1 MTTANLHFLIRP
13 AVVGSVWRH
22 LTGIFALAA
31 RDVLRSRRRTFTAI
45 LGVMLAITFIAG
57 TFIAIDSSARATLD
71 GLLPVYSSDI
81 SFDAPSGNASD
92 VRRTLEALPG
102 VLRVATFRPIAD
114 YLEVVSEGAT
124 TLDQVM
130 GVDPDHPP
138 IAFDSITIQEGSLAL
153 TRGTVAL
160 DQDLARILDVSLG
173 DTITL
178 RHRVCCNATDNW
190 TMTWV
195 NVTVGAVL
203 SYRSTDAP
211 YGDYRGPGPRR
222 ESAVVHLQD
231 VEWYQEQLQAQG
243 GSSLQGEIRVDRDR
257 LIDPYDLD
265 TSKRNLERLE
275 RQINDAL
282 SAFDGSVT
290 FDTVRSVLDDF
301 GNVLT
306 FQRVIYLG
314 LSAPIILLGLY
325 LGAVGVDLGH
335 AERRRE
341 LAVLKTRGAGRGQL
355 LGLLLVEAALG
366 GVIAA
371 VIGLVAGIGLSR
383 LLLAFVATP
392 FGSAAGPRYDVLAF
406 SASTVV
412 TVVVL
417 AVLFMAVTSFRSAR
431 RTANLPIVETLRY
444 YAPGETRI
452 HYRPTADIVLV
463 TLAVATFGMVSY
475 TRTQD
480 PDFLTFLVGAIF
492 TLLLPFAPIFL
503 IIGSTRLLT
512 RSSGRIYEWTSR
524 VAKPFARNLYYV
536 IARNLQRNPRRSA
549 NVAVIIALGVAFG
562 MFILATFSSQL
573 TYQERQVRA
582 ALGGDVAVG
591 SPPSDSTFGTNLSQ
605 LSGVVG
611 VTRVRTIWA
620 QEPFGSA
627 ITFALDPASY
637 FAVTSPEPFYFR
649 GGGIAEAQEV
659 LETPGE
665 VLVTEAYLE
674 SAFLA
679 VGDSVRLQTSVFNET
694 TEDYEQVSI
703 TVTVGGTVRGLPGVS
718 PSFGSAVHQTHPAI
732 YGSFG
737 TMGPLIDLTQTFS
750 ESRDTHYLIDLAPG
764 ADWRTV
770 KDAILGL
777 GASDVQVVE
786 ERLELLRSDPLFRAI
801 FGFMQLEIAFMVVT
815 LTAGLGLILYASTL
829 ERDVELAAIRARG
842 ASGWQTAGL
851 LVGEA
856 ASITLIGLI
865 IGAGIG
871 TLTAYVAIS
880 LTSSGSGL
888 GVGSLVPVIF
898 TVPLEALILLA
909 LAPVAILATAFLVSI
924 RVARMDVARVLKLRG
939 G

>member
-1 MTTANLHFLIRP
+1 VRQ
-13 AVVGSVWRH
+13 
-22 LTGIFALAA
+22 ALE
-31 RDVLRSRRRTFTAI
+31 D
-45 LGVMLAITFIAG
+45 
-57 TFIAIDSSARATLD
+57 
-71 GLLPVYSSDI
+71 
-81 SFDAPSGNASD
+81 
-92 VRRTLEALPG
+92 LPG
-102 VLRVATFRPIAD
+102 VLRVATFRPVTD
-114 YLEVVSEGAT
+114 YLEIVSEGAT
-124 TLDQVM
+124 TSHQVT
-130 GVDPDHPP
+130 GVDPDLPP
-138 IAFDSITIQEGSLAL
+138 IAFDSITMQEGSLEL
-153 TRGTVAL
+153 PRGTVAL
-160 DQDLARILDVSLG
+160 EQDLAGILEVSLD

-178 RHRVCCNATDNW
+178 RHRVCCDATDNW

-195 NVTVGAVL
+195 NVTVGAVF

-222 ESAVVHLQD
+222 ESALVHLQD
-231 VEWYQEQLQAQG
+231 VEWYQEQLQVQG

-265 TSKRNLERLE
+265 TSKRNLVRLE

-383 LLLAFVATP
+383 LLVAFVATP
-392 FGSAAGPRYDVLAF
+392 FGSAAGPRYDVLVF
-406 SASTVV
+406 SPSTVV
-412 TVVVL
+412 TVAVL

-463 TLAVATFGMVSY
+463 TLAVATFGMVLY
-475 TRTQD
+475 MRTQP
-480 PDFLTFLVGAIF
+480 PDFLTFIVGAIF
-492 TLLLPFAPIFL
+492 ILLLPFAPIFL

-512 RSSGRIYEWTSR
+512 RSSGRVYEWTSR
-524 VAKPFARNLYYV
+524 VAKPFAKNLYHV
-536 IARNLQRNPRRSA
+536 ITRNLQRNPRRSA
-549 NVAVIIALGVAFG
+549 NVAVIIALGIAFG
-562 MFILATFSSQL
+562 MFILVTFSSQL
-573 TYQERQVRA
+573 AYQERQLRA
-582 ALGGDVAVG
+582 SIGADVSVT
-591 SPPSDSTFGTNLSQ
+591 SPASDATFGTNLSQ

-611 VTRVRTIWA
+611 TTRVLDLGGAHPNYGYATVY
-620 QEPFGSA
+620 
-627 ITFALDPASY
+627 ALDPATY
-637 FAVTSPEPFYFR
+637 FAVTNPEAWYFVD
-649 GGGIAEAQEV
+649 GKAEAAREV
-659 LETPGE
+659 LETPGR
-665 VLVTEAYLE
+665 VLVAETYLRQESLEIGDRIRLDGYVWNGTEY
-674 SAFLA
+674 FQA
-679 VGDSVRLQTSVFNET
+679 VAN
-694 TEDYEQVSI
+694 
-703 TVTVGGTVRGLPGVS
+703 VTIGGTVRSLPGIGAS
-718 PSFGSAVHQTHPAI
+718 MSI
-732 YGSFG
+732 YGSHATLEAF
-737 TMGPLIDLTQTFS
+737 IDQPTFRS
-750 ESRDTHYLIDLAPG
+750 GQSRYLVDLAPD
-764 ADWRTV
+764 ADWLAV
-770 KDAILGL
+770 KEAILEL
-777 GASDVQVVE
+777 GPIGVQVTE
-786 ERLELLRSDPLFRAI
+786 ERIQQLRSDPVFRAI
-801 FGFMQLEIAFMVVT
+801 FGFMQLEIAFMVVI
-815 LTAGLGLILYASTL
+815 LTAGLGLILFAATL

-856 ASITLIGLI
+856 ASIMLIGLI

-871 TLTAYVAIS
+871 TLTAYIATS
-880 LTSSGSGL
+880 LSSGAV
-888 GVGSLVPVIF
+888 VGGESLIPVIF
-898 TVPLEALILLA
+898 TFPLEALILLT